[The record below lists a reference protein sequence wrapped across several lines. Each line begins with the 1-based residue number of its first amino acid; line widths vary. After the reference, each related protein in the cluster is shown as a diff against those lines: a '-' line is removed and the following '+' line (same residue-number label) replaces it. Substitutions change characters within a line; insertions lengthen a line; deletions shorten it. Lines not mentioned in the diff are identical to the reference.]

1 LEDLHLK
8 FKKEKQKT
16 LLIILI
22 VENMF
27 CNNNER
33 SAKLII
39 VRNND
44 IGIFIILYLKY
55 EFKWH
60 QVVVVIDGTV
70 KDRASQ
76 MSYIFY
82 L

>member
-1 LEDLHLK
+1 MFVISLS
-8 FKKEKQKT
+8 
-16 LLIILI
+16 
-22 VENMF
+22 NMF

-44 IGIFIILYLKY
+44 IGIFVILYLKY